1 MEHWLSVEIHQRR
14 DELLTQAARARIIR
28 MLEDGRSSSIRGHIA
43 DSAESLSL
51 LLAGFARA
59 MRNDEA

>member
-14 DELLTQAARARIIR
+14 DEMLAQAARARIIR

-43 DSAESLSL
+43 DSAESLSV

-59 MRNDEA
+59 MRNHEA